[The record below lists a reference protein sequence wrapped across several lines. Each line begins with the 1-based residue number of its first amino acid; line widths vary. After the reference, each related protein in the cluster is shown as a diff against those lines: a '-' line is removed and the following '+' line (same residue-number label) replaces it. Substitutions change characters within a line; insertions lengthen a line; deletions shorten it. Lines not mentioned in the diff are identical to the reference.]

1 MKSEVFF
8 FVLYFSMWCLV
19 SLFLGEYEPL
29 DYVWPKSWPYVTW
42 GFGLLYVVTVIVIR
56 RRG

>member
-1 MKSEVFF
+1 MKTEIFF
-8 FVLYFSMWCLV
+8 LVLYFWMWMLV
-19 SLFLGEYEPL
+19 SLFLGEYSPL